1 MMRTL
6 LLSLPLLFGG
16 FSDAAIARDSHAL
29 FSELLTQY
37 VHDGRVNYR
46 ELKNDARL
54 QQYLEQLANSSPARL
69 EDNLEQL
76 AFWLNAYN
84 AYTLKI
90 ICDNYPVESIN
101 DLHQGGLIVG
111 TLIKRTIWDRPFV
124 VIDEHRLTL
133 NQIEHKIIRPGFK
146 DPRIHF
152 ALVCA
157 AVSCPSL
164 RSEAYE
170 GYKLDQQL
178 TEQGRLFFE
187 QRDKNFFEL
196 QSGTAHL
203 SKILDWYGKDFGKG
217 KAGILL
223 YISRFLPDDLAEAI
237 RTNPKAWRIEHTQY
251 NWRLNE

>member
-1 MMRTL
+1 MMKKL
-6 LLSLPLLFGG
+6 LLSLLLFVG
-16 FSDAAIARDSHAL
+16 FSAAAINRDSHAL

-37 VHDGRVNYR
+37 VHDGQVNYR

-54 QQYLEQLANSSPARL
+54 QQYLEQLASSNPARL
-69 EDNLEQL
+69 DDNRDRL

-111 TLIKRTIWDRPFV
+111 TAIKRTVWDRPFV

-133 NQIEHKIIRPGFK
+133 NQIEHKIIRPEFK

-157 AVSCPSL
+157 AVSCPPL

-170 GYKLDQQL
+170 GHKLDRQL
-178 TEQGRLFFE
+178 TEQGRLFFA
-187 QRDKNFFEL
+187 QHDKNFFEL
-196 QSGTAHL
+196 ESGTAHL

-217 KAGILL
+217 NAGILL
-223 YISRFLPDDLAEAI
+223 YISRFLPDDLAAAI
-237 RTNPKAWRIEHTQY
+237 RANPKAWQIEHTQY